1 MLFCYLAELCVVER
15 GLLLILRSCMMQY
28 HPDMNKG
35 PGAEE
40 KFKEIGAAYEVSLYS
55 YGTTTDYRHTRF
67 ESVF

>member
-1 MLFCYLAELCVVER
+1 
-15 GLLLILRSCMMQY
+15 MMQY